1 MLMQWAARAQA
12 PQMWHWN
19 NVPMQHAVHG
29 LQPMVLVNS
38 QMAYEGALP
47 TFRPPLPQH
56 ALWLATAA

>member
-1 MLMQWAARAQA
+1 
-12 PQMWHWN
+12 MWHWN

-47 TFRPPLPQH
+47 HPRPNLFWH
-56 ALWLATAA
+56 AHP